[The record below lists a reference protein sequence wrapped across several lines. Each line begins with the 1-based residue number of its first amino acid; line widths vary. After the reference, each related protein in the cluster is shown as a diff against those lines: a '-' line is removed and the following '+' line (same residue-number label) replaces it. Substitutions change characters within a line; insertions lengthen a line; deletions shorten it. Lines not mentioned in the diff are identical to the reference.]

1 MSRPLFE
8 AAMNDA
14 KRLALCAASIALSA
28 FLLSRTAPAAEA
40 WPQRTVKLI
49 VPLGPASG
57 ADVTARVLADHLSRR
72 WAPSVVVEN
81 RPGADGIVGLTAFL
95 GSSDDHMLLFT
106 ATGTFTAYPFLH
118 QKLPYSLDQ
127 LAPIARVTNTLIA
140 ITVPTSLK
148 INSLAEL
155 MTFVRSQPGRY
166 HWASITGATDL
177 VFSGFLKSAGLSMV
191 RVPYRESVLA
201 VSDLSE
207 GRIEVFM
214 SALATVL
221 PQATG
226 GKIKMLALTNHERA
240 PVVPEVPTVNEAGYP
255 ALQFDGLVGLFATA
269 KVPVELRERIAGD
282 VRAVI
287 ADPAVAARVAGTGQ
301 IVAPGTPAEFARS
314 IDGQRATFIAIAR
327 SLGLQPR
334 R

>member
-1 MSRPLFE
+1 
-8 AAMNDA
+8 MNDA
-14 KRLALCAASIALSA
+14 KKLALSA
-28 FLLSRTAPAAEA
+28 AFIVLSAFPLSRTAPAAEA

-72 WAPSVVVEN
+72 WGQAVVVEN

-95 GSSDDHMLLFT
+95 GSSDDHVLLFT
-106 ATGTFTAYPFLH
+106 ATGSFTAYPFLH
-118 QKLPYSLDQ
+118 EKLPYNLDQ
-127 LAPIARVTNTLIA
+127 LAPIARVTNTVIA
-140 ITVPTSLK
+140 VSVPTSLK
-148 INSLAEL
+148 VNSLAEL
-155 MTFVRSQPGRY
+155 MTLVRSQPGRY

-177 VFSGFLKSAGLSMV
+177 VFSGFLKNAGLNMV

-201 VSDLSE
+201 VNDLSE
-207 GRIEVFM
+207 GRIELFL

-226 GKIKMLALTNHERA
+226 GKIKILALTNHERA

-255 ALQFDGLVGLFATA
+255 ALRFDGLVGLFATA

-287 ADPAVAARVAGTGQ
+287 ADPAVATIVAGTGQ
-301 IVAPGTPAEFARS
+301 IISPGSPAEFARS
-314 IDGQRATFIAIAR
+314 IEEQLSAFTAIAK
-327 SLGLQPR
+327 SLDLKPVR
-334 R
+334 